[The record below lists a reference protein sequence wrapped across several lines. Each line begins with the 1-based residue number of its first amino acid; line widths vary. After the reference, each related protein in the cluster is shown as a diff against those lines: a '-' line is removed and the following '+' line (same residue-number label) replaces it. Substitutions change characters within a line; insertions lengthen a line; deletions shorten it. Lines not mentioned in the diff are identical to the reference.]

1 MAALTLLRAAV
12 ALDPLDLTAHR
23 RLAAVLANSG
33 DLQGAVDEHA
43 RYREFLRARGDRA
56 AFQNEVAYA
65 AATLG
70 ELMRPGLLGESRE
83 PSVRLHRS
91 RSTRSPKRLLLLLLL
106 VNGLLALILWVMVA
120 PAPGVGNAA
129 PTTPTPTST
138 SALSTVKSAPTA
150 GASPTPSVASTTQTP
165 EPATASMPVAGP
177 IVVPVAPS
185 PTATL
190 APTPVATTSSVLA
203 TPPLAPTASSTPAPD
218 TGAHGWSERDAHS
231 NAVGKPNT
239 NAHAANGWP
248 DRSDADPD
256 PGGRH
261 RRV

>member
-1 MAALTLLRAAV
+1 MAALALLRAAV

-33 DLQGAVDEHA
+33 DLQGAFDEHA
-43 RYREFLRARGDRA
+43 RYREFLRTRGDLA
-56 AFQNEVAYA
+56 ALQNEAAYA

-70 ELMRPGLLGESRE
+70 ELMRPRLLGESRE

-91 RSTRSPKRLLLLLLL
+91 RFTRSPQRLLLLVWL
-106 VNGLLALILWVMVA
+106 VNGLLVLTLWAMV
-120 PAPGVGNAA
+120 PAPGAGKAA

-138 SALSTVKSAPTA
+138 SALSIVPFAVTA
-150 GASPTPSVASTTQTP
+150 GPSPTPSVASTTPTP
-165 EPATASMPVAGP
+165 KPATASIPVASP
-177 IVVPVAPS
+177 TVVLVAPS
-185 PTATL
+185 PSATV
-190 APTPVATTSSVLA
+190 APTAIAATSSVLA
-203 TPPLAPTASSTPAPD
+203 TQSPAPTSTDTPAPSI
-218 TGAHGWSERDAHS
+218 GAHGWTERDAHS
-231 NAVGKPNT
+231 SAVGKPNT
-239 NAHAANGWP
+239 NAHSANDWP

>member
-138 SALSTVKSAPTA
+138 SALSIVKSAPTA

-177 IVVPVAPS
+177 TVVLVAPS
-185 PTATL
+185 PPATL
-190 APTPVATTSSVLA
+190 APTAVATTSSVLA
-203 TPPLAPTASSTPAPD
+203 MLSPDPTATATPAPSI
-218 TGAHGWSERDAHS
+218 GAQGRIERDAHS

-239 NAHAANGWP
+239 NAHSANGWP

-261 RRV
+261 RRF

>member
-33 DLQGAVDEHA
+33 DLQGAFDEHA
-43 RYREFLRARGDRA
+43 RYREFLRARGDLA
-56 AFQNEVAYA
+56 AFQNEMAYA

-70 ELMRPGLLGESRE
+70 ELMQPRLVGESRE
-83 PSVRLHRS
+83 PSVRSDRS
-91 RSTRSPKRLLLLLLL
+91 RSTRLRQRLRLLVL
-106 VNGLLALILWVMVA
+106 VDGLLILIAWAIVAA
-120 PAPGVGNAA
+120 PAPEAEDPA
-129 PTTPTPTST
+129 LTTPTPTST
-138 SALSTVKSAPTA
+138 SALSVVQSAPTA
-150 GASPTPSVASTTQTP
+150 GASPAPSVASTTQTP
-165 EPATASMPVAGP
+165 KPATASMPVAVP
-177 IVVPVAPS
+177 TVVLVAVS
-185 PTATL
+185 PTATV

-203 TPPLAPTASSTPAPD
+203 TPPPAPTAISAPVPD
-218 TGAHGWSERDAHS
+218 IGAHGWSERDAHS

-239 NAHAANGWP
+239 NDHAANGWP